1 MANKYVKLRSKERKF
16 SQQNKGLTR
25 EEAKLVAI
33 EKQIAMREQSHATSK
48 ERIDAKKLARQKKA
62 AAEAEAREARRLEME
77 AAKKLAR
84 QKAEE
89 EKAAKRKEREERH
102 AQAQAK
108 AAEEEAA
115 RKAAEEE
122 AARKAAK
129 EAAAKKAAE
138 ETAAKKAAEEEAAKK
153 AAEEA
158 AAKKAAEEEA
168 ARKAAEEEA
177 ARKAAEEAAAK
188 KAAEEEAARK
198 AAEEEAARK
207 AAEEEA
213 ARKAAETEAEAQA
226 AVEVYK
232 RLRKLTKAEVIR
244 QCKIAGKGADEAIT
258 TFKEME
264 KKIEDLNAEIKAAK
278 TPKDADEAVRASF
291 NAKRAALRKEREKC
305 ERERVI
311 ASARA
316 LSLEKVGDEYTLV
329 ARYITGEEDLSFRK
343 TERLQPVDPDLREKA
358 LPLFERL

>member
-25 EEAKLVAI
+25 EEAKSLAI

-77 AAKKLAR
+77 EAKKLAR

-89 EKAAKRKEREERH
+89 EKAAKRREREERH

-108 AAEEEAA
+108 AAEE
-115 RKAAEEE
+115 
-122 AARKAAK
+122 
-129 EAAAKKAAE
+129 
-138 ETAAKKAAEEEAAKK
+138 TAAKKAAEEE
-153 AAEEA
+153 

-177 ARKAAEEAAAK
+177 ARKAAE
-188 KAAEEEAARK
+188 
-198 AAEEEAARK
+198 
-207 AAEEEA
+207 
-213 ARKAAETEAEAQA
+213 TEAQAQA

-278 TPKDADEAVRASF
+278 TPKDADEAVRAEF

>member
-89 EKAAKRKEREERH
+89 DKAAKRREREERH

-108 AAEEEAA
+108 AAEEAAAKKAAEEAAA
-115 RKAAEEE
+115 RKAAEEA
-122 AARKAAK
+122 AARKAAE

-138 ETAAKKAAEEEAAKK
+138 EAAAKKAAEEAAAKK

-168 ARKAAEEEA
+168 ARKAAEE
-177 ARKAAEEAAAK
+177 AAK
-188 KAAEEEAARK
+188 
-198 AAEEEAARK
+198 K

>member
-25 EEAKLVAI
+25 EEAKSLAI

-77 AAKKLAR
+77 EAKKLAR

-89 EKAAKRKEREERH
+89 EKAAKRREREERH

-108 AAEEEAA
+108 AAEEA
-115 RKAAEEE
+115 
-122 AARKAAK
+122 
-129 EAAAKKAAE
+129 
-138 ETAAKKAAEEEAAKK
+138 AAKK

-168 ARKAAEEEA
+168 D
-177 ARKAAEEAAAK
+177 
-188 KAAEEEAARK
+188 
-198 AAEEEAARK
+198 RK

-213 ARKAAETEAEAQA
+213 ARKAAETEAQAQA

>member
-138 ETAAKKAAEEEAAKK
+138 ETAAKKAAEEEAAK
-153 AAEEA
+153 
-158 AAKKAAEEEA
+158 
-168 ARKAAEEEA
+168 
-177 ARKAAEEAAAK
+177 KAAEEAAAK

>member
-177 ARKAAEEAAAK
+177 ARKS
-188 KAAEEEAARK
+188 
-198 AAEEEAARK
+198 
-207 AAEEEA
+207 AEEEA

>member
-77 AAKKLAR
+77 EAKKLAR

-89 EKAAKRKEREERH
+89 EKAAKRREREERH

-108 AAEEEAA
+108 AAEE
-115 RKAAEEE
+115 
-122 AARKAAK
+122 
-129 EAAAKKAAE
+129 AAAKKAAE
-138 ETAAKKAAEEEAAKK
+138 EAAAKK

-168 ARKAAEEEA
+168 ARKAAEEA
-177 ARKAAEEAAAK
+177 AAKKAAEEAAAK

-198 AAEEEAARK
+198 AAEEAAARKAAEEEADRK

-213 ARKAAETEAEAQA
+213 ARKAAETEAQAQA

-244 QCKIAGKGADEAIT
+244 QCKIAGKGADEAII

>member
-77 AAKKLAR
+77 EAKKLAR

-89 EKAAKRKEREERH
+89 EKAAKRREREERH

-108 AAEEEAA
+108 AAEE
-115 RKAAEEE
+115 
-122 AARKAAK
+122 
-129 EAAAKKAAE
+129 AAAKKAAE
-138 ETAAKKAAEEEAAKK
+138 EAAAKK

-168 ARKAAEEEA
+168 ARKAAEEA
-177 ARKAAEEAAAK
+177 
-188 KAAEEEAARK
+188 AARK
-198 AAEEEAARK
+198 AAEEEADRK

-213 ARKAAETEAEAQA
+213 ARKAAETEAQAQA

-244 QCKIAGKGADEAIT
+244 QCKIAGKGADEAII

>member
-25 EEAKLVAI
+25 EEAKSLAI

-77 AAKKLAR
+77 EAKKLAR

-89 EKAAKRKEREERH
+89 EKAAKRREREERH
-102 AQAQAK
+102 AQAQA
-108 AAEEEAA
+108 
-115 RKAAEEE
+115 
-122 AARKAAK
+122 
-129 EAAAKKAAE
+129 KAAE

-153 AAEEA
+153 AAEEE

-177 ARKAAEEAAAK
+177 ARKAAE
-188 KAAEEEAARK
+188 
-198 AAEEEAARK
+198 
-207 AAEEEA
+207 
-213 ARKAAETEAEAQA
+213 TEAQAQA

-278 TPKDADEAVRASF
+278 TPKDADEAVRAEF